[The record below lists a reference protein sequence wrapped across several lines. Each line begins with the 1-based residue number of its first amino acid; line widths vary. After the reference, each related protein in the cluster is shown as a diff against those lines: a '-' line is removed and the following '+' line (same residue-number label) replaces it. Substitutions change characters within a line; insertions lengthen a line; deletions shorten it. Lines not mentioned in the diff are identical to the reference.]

1 MMEHRGLPLR
11 NILVALDQDPA
22 SDTAMEAALAIHRV
36 NDAHVTAIVSLNQP
50 SGAAG
55 TLFPWV
61 PEAIRK
67 TLEKAAFD
75 AHEAVEKK
83 FLAAAADLD
92 PAKIHLIER
101 VTATDTSVAQASR
114 FFDVTLVGLPADMD
128 SAQLHPDRIALLS
141 GRPVLAVPQ
150 GINAARTATKA
161 AVAWDGSRA
170 ASRALFSSMRMLST
184 KDSVVLITVGEPP
197 KTRVDGFG
205 LDPKTSLDRQG
216 IPAEWVH
223 IDPNGRSVAEV
234 ILHTAASHGA
244 EVLIMG
250 AFEHSKF
257 REDLFGGVTRDV
269 LANTRVPVFL
279 AH

>member
-1 MMEHRGLPLR
+1 MMEKRGLPLR
-11 NILVALDQDPA
+11 NILVALDQDPV
-22 SDTAMEAALAIHRV
+22 SDTAMKAALAIHRA
-36 NDAHVTAIVSLNQP
+36 NDAHVTAIVSLYRASGP
-50 SGAAG
+50 SGS
-55 TLFPWV
+55 LFPWV
-61 PEAIRK
+61 PEAIR
-67 TLEKAAFD
+67 TTIEKAALD
-75 AHEAVEKK
+75 AHDAVERR
-83 FLAAAADLD
+83 FLEATADLD

-114 FFDVTLVGLPADMD
+114 FFDVTVVGIPDDME
-128 SAQLHPDRIALLS
+128 SALLHPDRIALLS

-150 GINAARTATKA
+150 RTDATRTATKA

-184 KDSVVLITVGEPP
+184 KDEVVLITVDETA
-197 KTRVDGFG
+197 KIKAEGFG
-205 LDPKTSLDRQG
+205 LDPKTSLERQG
-216 IPAEWVH
+216 IPSEWIRVEAKDH
-223 IDPNGRSVAEV
+223 RVAET
-234 ILHTAASHGA
+234 ILGTATDHGA

-269 LANTRVPVFL
+269 LASTKIPVFL